1 SSDLDDRDAAGQLR
15 EPLLELLAV
24 EVAIRVLDLGLQL
37 LDATLD
43 RLGVAGAVD
52 DRRRVLVDDH
62 LAGPAE
68 LRDLR
73 VLELEPQ
80 LLGDH
85 LGAGED
91 RDVLE
96 HPLAAIAE
104 AGGLDR
110 DGLEGAAELVDDDR
124 GE

>member
-52 DRRRVLVDDH
+52 DRRRVLVDDDAAG
-62 LAGPAE
+62 LAQ

-85 LGAGED
+85 RAAREN
-91 RDVLE
+91 RNVLE
-96 HPLAAIAE
+96 HALAAVAE
-104 AGGLDR
+104 AGRLDG
-110 DGLEGAAELVDDDR
+110 DGLEGAAQLVDDDR
-124 GE
+124 R